1 MAVIARNCAA
11 CPEEV
16 ATATAPPSKAATRAS
31 KTSYRNLITWI
42 LSMPERTNHRG
53 VTDSR
58 VDVSKLSDRLGS

>member
-31 KTSYRNLITWI
+31 KTSYRKSHHLDII
-42 LSMPERTNHRG
+42 YA
-53 VTDSR
+53 
-58 VDVSKLSDRLGS
+58 